1 MSLRLSLQKV
11 EEEQMRSETAWV
23 WLAAGVMA
31 LGINGAYQ
39 DGQFAWAHRLADRS
53 AAMVQEVRDQG
64 CRLAA
69 MAELIFG
76 REPSTIARAQDQLAR
91 VQDRWSRG
99 QMDRMQQQLEAAQFR
114 MDRAAQRMVMIQ
126 QDEPCSHSRRF
137 MVQVP
142 EVDVP
147 AVNVSAFVPNMNVRA
162 FVPNVNIPSVRIPEI
177 NIPQV
182 TIPEI
187 NVPNVRVPEVR
198 IPSMR
203 VRVDEDNNGPI

>member
-1 MSLRLSLQKV
+1 
-11 EEEQMRSETAWV
+11 MRSETAWV

-69 MAELIFG
+69 MAEVIFG
-76 REPSTIARAQDQLAR
+76 HEPSTIARAQDQLAR
-91 VQDRWSRG
+91 VQDRLSRQ
-99 QMDRMQQQLEAAQFR
+99 QMDRMQRQMESAQLQI
-114 MDRAAQRMVMIQ
+114 DRAAQRMVVFQ
-126 QDEPCSHSRRF
+126 QDEPCAHSHRF

-147 AVNVSAFVPNMNVRA
+147 AVNVRA
-162 FVPNVNIPSVRIPEI
+162 YVPNVNVPAVRIPEI

-182 TIPEI
+182 TIPRI
-187 NVPNVRVPEVR
+187 NVPSVTVPEVR

-203 VRVDEDNNGPI
+203 VRVDDENSDNSNGPI

>member
-1 MSLRLSLQKV
+1 
-11 EEEQMRSETAWV
+11 MRSETAWV

-69 MAELIFG
+69 MAELVFG
-76 REPSTIARAQDQLAR
+76 HEPATIARAQDQLAR
-91 VQDRWSRG
+91 VQDRLSRQ
-99 QMDRMQQQLEAAQFR
+99 QMDRMQRQMETAQLQI
-114 MDRAAQRMVMIQ
+114 DRAAQRMVVFQ
-126 QDEPCSHSRRF
+126 QDEPCSHSHRF

-147 AVNVSAFVPNMNVRA
+147 AVNVRA
-162 FVPNVNIPSVRIPEI
+162 YVPNVNVPAVRIPEI

-182 TIPEI
+182 TIPRI
-187 NVPNVRVPEVR
+187 NVPSVTVPEVR

-203 VRVDEDNNGPI
+203 VRVDDENSDNSNGPI